1 MVIAYCDGYY
11 GNRPRATYANGRVVM
26 PLPLVPIGI
35 AAGGAAFSVGTG
47 YLIDR
52 YVFKSKQYTP
62 GEAATDAA
70 LGLFG
75 GGLLRPAARIGWRGQ
90 KAARSTYS
98 VGKQTASRY
107 GLRSRTFV
115 EDTIFAG
122 VYFGVPVLR
131 GNVKPIVKAT
141 AFIAA
146 GRGVDHLLESRAR
159 SHRSP
164 NSTDN
169 PGTPG
174 KKNLPRGGKRP
185 NFGKKKSAGRC
196 PPGFYWSW
204 KHNACMPT
212 RF

>member
-1 MVIAYCDGYY
+1 
-11 GNRPRATYANGRVVM
+11 M
-26 PLPLVPIGI
+26 PLPLI
-35 AAGGAAFSVGTG
+35 AGVAIAGSIAWSVGSG
-47 YLIDR
+47 YVIDR
-52 YVFKSKQYTP
+52 YVFKSDQYTA

-75 GGLLRPAARIGWRGQ
+75 GGLLKPGGRIAWRGQ
-90 KAARSTYS
+90 KAIRSTYT

-107 GLRSRTFV
+107 GIRSTNFMS
-115 EDTIFAG
+115 DTSYAAA
-122 VYFGVPVLR
+122 YFGVRALR
-131 GNVKPIVKAT
+131 GNVRPVVKAT

-164 NSTDN
+164 NSTVD
-169 PGTPG
+169 PGTPA
-174 KKNLPRGGKRP
+174 KKKLPRGGKRP
-185 NFGKKKSAGRC
+185 NSGKKKPAGRC
-196 PPGFYWSW
+196 PSGFYWSW

>member
-1 MVIAYCDGYY
+1 MPFFIPPAIAVG
-11 GNRPRATYANGRVVM
+11 
-26 PLPLVPIGI
+26 
-35 AAGGAAFSVGTG
+35 AAVGGAAFSVGTG

-52 YVFKSKQYTP
+52 YVFKSDQYTA
-62 GEAATDAA
+62 GEAVTDVA
-70 LGLFG
+70 LGVFG
-75 GGLLRPAARIGWRGQ
+75 GGLVRPGLRIGWKGQ
-90 KAARSTYS
+90 KAIRSTYT

-107 GLRSRTFV
+107 GIRSTNFMS
-115 EDTIFAG
+115 DTSYAAA
-122 VYFGVPVLR
+122 YFGVRAFR

-164 NSTDN
+164 NSTAD

-185 NFGKKKSAGRC
+185 KSGKKKPAGRC
-196 PPGFYWSW
+196 PTGFYWSW